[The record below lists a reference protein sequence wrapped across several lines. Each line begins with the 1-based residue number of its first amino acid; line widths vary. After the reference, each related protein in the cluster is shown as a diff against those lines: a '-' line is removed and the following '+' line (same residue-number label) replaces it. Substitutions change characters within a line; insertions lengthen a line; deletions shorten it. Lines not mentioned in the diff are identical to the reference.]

1 MEMVKKLF
9 EADRPDQTTPAADTL
24 PDDDDDDDD
33 DDDEKRHTTSSA
45 ATCKPLSF
53 FSRKNLTG
61 VRERVFY
68 FCGCVFFQSMFYT
81 GVICCCFLLNII

>member
-33 DDDEKRHTTSSA
+33 EKRHTTSSA
-45 ATCKPLSF
+45 ATRKPLSF
-53 FSRKNLTG
+53 FFAEKFNRCS
-61 VRERVFY
+61 
-68 FCGCVFFQSMFYT
+68 
-81 GVICCCFLLNII
+81 